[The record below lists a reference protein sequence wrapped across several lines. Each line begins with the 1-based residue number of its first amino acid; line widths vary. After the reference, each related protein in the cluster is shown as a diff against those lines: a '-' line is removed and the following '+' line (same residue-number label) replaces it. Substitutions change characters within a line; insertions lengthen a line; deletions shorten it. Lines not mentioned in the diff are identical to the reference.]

1 MSDHD
6 RAPSRQESARQ
17 ESERVGRNLHP
28 MVYVAL
34 VGLVLWLVLAIWGFG
49 YDGQTDYLLAIV
61 TGFLIIAVAIPAT
74 LALMA
79 YSQGNSVDGENSAP
93 RDTKS
98 FRQWAA
104 EDFETWQDRVKGR
117 NAAIEVLLPMA
128 AIAIGMTAFAIIL
141 HFTAVGA

>member
-1 MSDHD
+1 MNDHD
-6 RAPSRQESARQ
+6 RAPSQQ
-17 ESERVGRNLHP
+17 SEQVGRNLHSK
-28 MVYVAL
+28 VYVAL
-34 VGLVLWLVLAIWGFG
+34 VGLVVWLVLAIWGFG

-79 YSQGNSVDGENSAP
+79 HSQGSSVDEENSAP
-93 RDTKS
+93 HDTKS

-104 EDFETWQDRVKGR
+104 EDFDTWQDRIKGR
-117 NAAIEVLLPMA
+117 NAAVEVLLPMA

-141 HFTAVGA
+141 HFTAVGT

>member
-1 MSDHD
+1 MNGHD
-6 RAPSRQESARQ
+6 RTRSPQVPSQPAQESN
-17 ESERVGRNLHP
+17 RVRRSLHP
-28 MVYVAL
+28 TVYVAF
-34 VGLVLWLVLAIWGFG
+34 VGLVLWLVLAVWGFG

-79 YSQGNSVDGENSAP
+79 YSQGDSDEGKNP
-93 RDTKS
+93 RDTAS

-104 EDFETWQDRVKGR
+104 EDFDTWQDRVKGR
-117 NAAIEVLLPMA
+117 NAAVEVLLPMA
-128 AIAIGMTAFAIIL
+128 AIAIGMTAFAVVL

>member
-1 MSDHD
+1 MEGIMNDHD
-6 RAPSRQESARQ
+6 RTPPKR
-17 ESERVGRNLHP
+17 ESERVARNLHP
-28 MVYVAL
+28 TVYIAL
-34 VGLVLWLVLAIWGFG
+34 VGLVAWLVLAIWGFG

-79 YSQGNSVDGENSAP
+79 HSHGDSVDGENSAP

-104 EDFETWQDRVKGR
+104 EDFDTWQDRVKGR
-117 NAAIEVLLPMA
+117 NAAVEVLLPMA

-141 HFTAVGA
+141 HFTAAGV

>member
-1 MSDHD
+1 M
-6 RAPSRQESARQ
+6 
-17 ESERVGRNLHP
+17 
-28 MVYVAL
+28 
-34 VGLVLWLVLAIWGFG
+34 WLVRAIWGFG

-79 YSQGNSVDGENSAP
+79 YSEGSSVDGESSAP
-93 RDTKS
+93 RDTAS

-104 EDFETWQDRVKGR
+104 EDFDTWQDRVKGR
-117 NAAIEVLLPMA
+117 NAAVEVLPMA
-128 AIAIGMTAFAIIL
+128 AIAIGMTAFAIVL

>member
-1 MSDHD
+1 MNDHD
-6 RAPSRQESARQ
+6 RAPSRQESTQVR
-17 ESERVGRNLHP
+17 RNLHS
-28 MVYVAL
+28 MVYIAF
-34 VGLVLWLVLAIWGFG
+34 VGLVAWLVAAIWGFG

-79 YSQGNSVDGENSAP
+79 HSQGNSVDGENSAP
-93 RDTKS
+93 QDTAS

-104 EDFETWQDRVKGR
+104 EDFDTWQDRVKGR
-117 NAAIEVLLPMA
+117 NAAVEVLLPMA

-141 HFTAVGA
+141 HFTAVGT

>member
-1 MSDHD
+1 MNHHD
-6 RAPSRQESARQ
+6 RTPTAQVQESKPAR
-17 ESERVGRNLHP
+17 RNLHS

-34 VGLVLWLVLAIWGFG
+34 VGLVLWLVLATWGFG

-79 YSQGNSVDGENSAP
+79 YSQGNSGDDRESAA
-93 RDTKS
+93 RDTAS

-104 EDFETWQDRVKGR
+104 EDFDTWQDRVKGR
-117 NAAIEVLLPMA
+117 NAAVEVLLPMA
-128 AIAIGMTAFAIIL
+128 AIAIGMTAFAIVL

>member
-1 MSDHD
+1 MDD
-6 RAPSRQESARQ
+6 RHQAHSPQ
-17 ESERVGRNLHP
+17 ESEHVERNLHSR
-28 MVYVAL
+28 VYVAL
-34 VGLVLWLVLAIWGFG
+34 VGLVVWLVLAIWGFG

-79 YSQGNSVDGENSAP
+79 YSQGTSADGENSAS
-93 RDTKS
+93 RDTKP

-104 EDFETWQDRVKGR
+104 EDFDTWQDRVKGR
-117 NAAIEVLLPMA
+117 NAAVEVLLPMA

>member
-1 MSDHD
+1 MNDHD
-6 RAPSRQESARQ
+6 RAPSRQESEQVR
-17 ESERVGRNLHP
+17 RNLHP

-34 VGLVLWLVLAIWGFG
+34 VGLVVWLVLAIWGFG
-49 YDGQTDYLLAIV
+49 YNGETDYLLAIV

-79 YSQGNSVDGENSAP
+79 HSQGDSVDGDSAQ

-104 EDFETWQDRVKGR
+104 EDFDTWQDRVKGR
-117 NAAIEVLLPMA
+117 NAAVEILLPMA
-128 AIAIGMTAFAIIL
+128 AIAIGMTAFAIVL
-141 HFTAVGA
+141 HFTAVGT

>member
-1 MSDHD
+1 MNEHD
-6 RAPSRQESARQ
+6 QAHLRQGP
-17 ESERVGRNLHP
+17 ERVRSNLHST
-28 MVYVAL
+28 VYLAL
-34 VGLVLWLVLAIWGFG
+34 VGLVVWLVVAIWGFG

-79 YSQGNSVDGENSAP
+79 YSQGSSVDGGSSPP
-93 RDTKS
+93 RDTAS

-104 EDFETWQDRVKGR
+104 DDFDTWQDRVKGR

-141 HFTAVGA
+141 HFTAVGT

>member
-1 MSDHD
+1 MNYHD
-6 RAPSRQESARQ
+6 RATSQR
-17 ESERVGRNLHP
+17 ESEHVGRELHS

-34 VGLVLWLVLAIWGFG
+34 VGLVLWLVLATWGFG

-61 TGFLIIAVAIPAT
+61 TGFLIIAVAIPAA

-79 YSQGNSVDGENSAP
+79 YSQGSSVDGKDSAS
-93 RDTKS
+93 RDTAS

-104 EDFETWQDRVKGR
+104 RDFDTWQDRVKGR

-128 AIAIGMTAFAIIL
+128 AIAIGMTAFAIVL
-141 HFTAVGA
+141 HFTAIGG

>member
-1 MSDHD
+1 
-6 RAPSRQESARQ
+6 
-17 ESERVGRNLHP
+17 
-28 MVYVAL
+28 
-34 VGLVLWLVLAIWGFG
+34 LWLVLAIWGFG

-79 YSQGNSVDGENSAP
+79 YSQGNSDEGKNSAP
-93 RDTKS
+93 RDTAS

-104 EDFETWQDRVKGR
+104 EDFDTWQDRVKGR
-117 NAAIEVLLPMA
+117 NAAVEVLLPMA
-128 AIAIGMTAFAIIL
+128 AIAIGMTAFAVVL

>member
-1 MSDHD
+1 MNDHN
-6 RAPSRQESARQ
+6 RAPSQQ
-17 ESERVGRNLHP
+17 QSERVARNLHSK
-28 MVYVAL
+28 VYVAF

-61 TGFLIIAVAIPAT
+61 TGFLLIAVAIPAT

-79 YSQGNSVDGENSAP
+79 YSQGSSVDGENSAP
-93 RDTKS
+93 PDTKS

-104 EDFETWQDRVKGR
+104 EDFDTWQDRVKGR

-141 HFTAVGA
+141 HFTAVGV

>member
-1 MSDHD
+1 MNDHD
-6 RAPSRQESARQ
+6 RAPSRQQ
-17 ESERVGRNLHP
+17 SERVGRNLHP

-34 VGLVLWLVLAIWGFG
+34 VGFVMWLVLAIWGFG
-49 YDGQTDYLLAIV
+49 YDGQTDYLLTIV

-79 YSQGNSVDGENSAP
+79 NSQGSSVDGEISAP
-93 RDTKS
+93 RDTRS

-104 EDFETWQDRVKGR
+104 EDFDTWQDRVKGR
-117 NAAIEVLLPMA
+117 NAAVEVLLPMA

-141 HFTAVGA
+141 HFTAVGT

>member
-1 MSDHD
+1 MNDHD
-6 RAPSRQESARQ
+6 RAPARQ
-17 ESERVGRNLHP
+17 QNERVERNLHSR
-28 MVYVAL
+28 VYLAL
-34 VGLVLWLVLAIWGFG
+34 VGLVVWLVLAIWGFG

-61 TGFLIIAVAIPAT
+61 TGFLLIAVAIPAT

-79 YSQGNSVDGENSAP
+79 HRQGTEADGKNSAP

-104 EDFETWQDRVKGR
+104 EDFDTWQDRVKGR
-117 NAAIEVLLPMA
+117 NAAVEVLLPMA

-141 HFTAVGA
+141 HFTAVGT